1 MANGGGTWLVTGG
14 AGFLGIH
21 LCRSLLEQADKVIS
35 YDIAA
40 MPPEEGLSGVVE
52 VVGDIRDG
60 AALARALEG
69 VDTVVHAAAALALA
83 SPEEID
89 AVNAEGTRRVL
100 EASRAAGVR
109 RLVYV
114 STTAVYGMPTA
125 HPITEDC
132 ALDPMGSYGIAKAK
146 AEQYVLEQQ
155 GLSTVI
161 IRPKSFIG
169 TGRLGIFQVLFDW
182 IESGCRIYILGD
194 GTNRFQLLSVLDLVE
209 AIRLAGVA
217 ERPSEVYNLGAGE
230 FGTVNEDVG
239 ALLATAATGSR
250 LVHIPSRPAKA
261 ILNLLERL
269 HLSPIYRWVYDTAD
283 QDSFVGIEKAQREL
297 GWHPK
302 YSNRDALIS
311 TYQWYLAEGK
321 EMAEQEG
328 TSHRTAWKQGA
339 LKLLKAI
346 S

>member
-1 MANGGGTWLVTGG
+1 MANGAGTWLVTGG

-21 LCRSLLEQADKVIS
+21 LCRGLLEKADKVIS

-40 MPPEEGLSGVVE
+40 IPPEEGLSGVVE

-217 ERPSEVYNLGAGE
+217 ERPSTFAAFRSADAACDDALP
-230 FGTVNEDVG
+230 TRWHVG
-239 ALLATAATGSR
+239 NRG
-250 LVHIPSRPAKA
+250 
-261 ILNLLERL
+261 
-269 HLSPIYRWVYDTAD
+269 D
-283 QDSFVGIEKAQREL
+283 IEIAEQREAQAA
-297 GWHPK
+297 G
-302 YSNRDALIS
+302 NRRRRHHEHVRRCGFL
-311 TYQWYLAEGK
+311 
-321 EMAEQEG
+321 
-328 TSHRTAWKQGA
+328 
-339 LKLLKAI
+339 
-346 S
+346 